1 MSKEIFPASFVST
14 ESADGA
20 PLRIG
25 RGDESIRRATREE
38 AERAQHSSQHA
49 EAVEKL
55 KAAYVQALQRADLE
69 TLFATPDALSGVF
82 LPCPAETYYASK
94 RRVLVVGQETRG
106 WRNKSC
112 SLRATS
118 QVNDAEVAASMQAT
132 WEFASHGARRSK
144 FMQFYRQVSA
154 QVSPGTRD
162 AVVWSNQFC
171 VSFESGSP
179 VRLPH
184 AIFHVVKELSY
195 DLLRAQLDILQPQ
208 VVIFTTGPARDRY
221 LKECFPHYQTV
232 KVFEPR
238 RLWHFKIGEIHCLR
252 TSHPRWA
259 RGTEHL
265 DRAIQ
270 LALDPSLSCA
280 DGEKA

>member
-1 MSKEIFPASFVST
+1 MSKQNLPSNFVNT
-14 ESADGA
+14 EPADGA
-20 PLRIG
+20 SIRIG
-25 RGDESIRRATREE
+25 LGDGAVHQGAHEK
-38 AERAQHSSQHA
+38 AQRPQHLSQHA
-49 EAVEKL
+49 EAVDEL
-55 KAAYVQALQRADLE
+55 KAAYVQALQRADLK
-69 TLFATPDALSGVF
+69 TLFAAPDALSGVF

-94 RRVLVVGQETRG
+94 PRVLVVGQETRG
-106 WRNKSC
+106 WRNKTC
-112 SLRATS
+112 SLRATN
-118 QVNDAEVAASMQAT
+118 QVRDADVAASMQAA

-208 VVIFTTGPARDRY
+208 VVIFTTGPTRDKY

-265 DRAIQ
+265 DKAIQ
-270 LALDPSLSCA
+270 LAMDPSLSCA

>member
-144 FMQFYRQVSA
+144 YGGFNFDCVH
-154 QVSPGTRD
+154 GLD
-162 AVVWSNQFC
+162 A
-171 VSFESGSP
+171 
-179 VRLPH
+179 
-184 AIFHVVKELSY
+184 
-195 DLLRAQLDILQPQ
+195 
-208 VVIFTTGPARDRY
+208 
-221 LKECFPHYQTV
+221 
-232 KVFEPR
+232 
-238 RLWHFKIGEIHCLR
+238 R
-252 TSHPRWA
+252 T
-259 RGTEHL
+259 
-265 DRAIQ
+265 
-270 LALDPSLSCA
+270 LSCGHVSGVHA
-280 DGEKA
+280 VAVSSQALSVWRVAARITCLEHH